1 MLGRLR
7 SQLLLHQRRS
17 VGSSRK
23 LPKNKPLAHEP
34 PVLTRPS
41 LTSEAEQPE
50 RPKDFRSPW
59 LFKAVGVGNFIII
72 PVIGIYAAF
81 YWDWGDDGRENVMQP
96 ARRWLKAQKDAF
108 FNLSPPE
115 QQLATPGLAV
125 PPLDGTEPSAGS
137 GSGLSTAGLPKGF
150 FKPFFLVKDIN
161 PEGPAAM
168 AGLRNDDLIVTFGET
183 PVRDLAP
190 LTYRAMIRSAVKYN
204 VRLFYLKDVLDAK
217 ILAWRLL
224 SLSL

>member
-1 MLGRLR
+1 MLARLR

-34 PVLTRPS
+34 PLLTHPS
-41 LTSEAEQPE
+41 LVITSEAEQPE

-59 LFKAVGVGNFIII
+59 LFKAVGV
-72 PVIGIYAAF
+72 VIGIYAAF
-81 YWDWGDDGRENVMQP
+81 YWDWGDDGRDNVMQP
-96 ARRWLKAQKDAF
+96 VSQKDAF

-204 VRLFYLKDVLDAK
+204 VRLFYLKDVLDAE